1 MGEPASPTQK
11 PDTVTFR
18 YRFRFQNGEEKTFP
32 VQLDAVTLSLLSP
45 PKPSYPE
52 WTKLGHH
59 QCPNCP
65 LNEAEH
71 PRCPAAVSLVELV
84 EAMSDSTSHEVA
96 DVTIESEARRYEK
109 RTSVQQGV
117 SSLTGLYM
125 ATSGCPIM
133 GRLRPMVRHHLP
145 FATVEETE
153 YRVLSMY
160 LLAQYLIAKR
170 GGTPDWEL
178 KRLRELYEDIRA
190 VNRAFSER
198 LAAIPAEDANLNAL
212 VILDTFADS
221 ITFSI
226 DQQLLEELEL
236 LFLPH
241 FQQPPAGGV

>member
-1 MGEPASPTQK
+1 MPDPTGPAKK

-18 YRFRFQNGEEKTFP
+18 YRFKFPNGEEKAFT
-32 VQLDAVTLSLLSP
+32 VQLDAVTLSLLP
-45 PKPSYPE
+45 AAKTSYPG
-52 WTKLGHH
+52 WTKLSHH
-59 QCPNCP
+59 KCPNCP

-71 PRCPAAVSLVELV
+71 PRCPAAVSLVDLV
-84 EAMSDSTSHEVA
+84 EGMSRATSYDVA
-96 DVTIESEARRYEK
+96 DITIETEARRYEK
-109 RTSVQQGV
+109 HASVQQGV

-125 ATSGCPIM
+125 ATSGCPVM
-133 GRLRPMVRHHLP
+133 GKLRPMVRHHLP

-170 GGTPDWEL
+170 GGTPDWQL
-178 KRLRELYEDIRA
+178 KHLRTLYEDIRE

-198 LAAIPAEDANLNAL
+198 LSAIPAEDANLNAI

-236 LFLPH
+236 LFLPYMKN
-241 FQQPPAGGV
+241 P